1 MSLGTDVI
9 IQINVLSGQAED
21 CVSSASGG
29 KAMRLCSLDIL
40 INDFFQ
46 MIDKGASFLFEGLN

>member
-29 KAMRLCSLDIL
+29 KAMRLCSLD
-40 INDFFQ
+40 NVNQ
-46 MIDKGASFLFEGLN
+46 